1 MYIWL
6 KFDYYY
12 PTRVKKL
19 IKQSEY
25 STKEG
30 LYLTKIGLVNVKMQQ
45 CVLKFVENLV

>member
-1 MYIWL
+1 MMFIWL
-6 KFDYYY
+6 KFDQYY

-45 CVLKFVENLV
+45 RVLKCVEN